1 MAEETKQAEQTQPEE
16 KKSAS
21 ELAKTV
27 LKMILG
33 VVLIALGVVAV
44 VVWWQDLLNLIKGGI
59 GLFLVL
65 VGLITIAIARD

>member
-1 MAEETKQAEQTQPEE
+1 MAEETKQAEQAQPEE

-27 LKMILG
+27 IKMILG
-33 VVLIALGVVAV
+33 VVLVALGVVAV
-44 VVWWQDLLNLIKGGI
+44 VVWWEELLMLIRGGI